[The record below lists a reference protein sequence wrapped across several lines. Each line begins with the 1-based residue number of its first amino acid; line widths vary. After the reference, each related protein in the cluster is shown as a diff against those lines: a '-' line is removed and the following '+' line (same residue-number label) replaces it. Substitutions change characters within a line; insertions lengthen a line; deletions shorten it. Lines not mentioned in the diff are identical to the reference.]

1 MCKNTLLYIHL
12 IEIIQIKKKIM
23 QIFTFLKQEL
33 NMLSHFPSMQWDMG
47 HLCGCIVCG
56 HIVLR
61 YTTLTENMR

>member
-1 MCKNTLLYIHL
+1 
-12 IEIIQIKKKIM
+12 M